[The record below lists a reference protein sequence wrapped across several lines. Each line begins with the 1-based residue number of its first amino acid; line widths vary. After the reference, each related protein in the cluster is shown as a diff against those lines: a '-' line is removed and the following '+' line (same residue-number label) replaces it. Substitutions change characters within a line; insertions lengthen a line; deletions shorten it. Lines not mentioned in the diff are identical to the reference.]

1 MPAIYDEAEM
11 LQAVDSA
18 QRAQWMGLLA
28 RAPLAAL
35 QSWAARHAETRFTWL
50 RRPETGLVMV
60 RARAGGTGD
69 KFNLG
74 EMTVTRCVLRL
85 ESGVVGV
92 SYVQGRSQ
100 RKAEIAALA
109 DALLQER
116 ARRDKVREE
125 LIEPL
130 ALRLEAESA
139 RMQRKAQ
146 ATRVEFFTLA
156 REAGA

>member
-1 MPAIYDEAEM
+1 MPRLYDALQM

-18 QRAQWMGLLA
+18 ERAQWMGLLA

-35 QSWAARHAETRFTWL
+35 QSWAARRPETPFTWL
-50 RRPETGLVMV
+50 RRPESGLVMV

-85 ESGVVGV
+85 PGGAVGV
-92 SYVQGRSQ
+92 AYIQGRSS

-109 DALLQER
+109 DALLQEPASR
-116 ARRDKVREE
+116 ANVREE

-130 ALRLEAESA
+130 RTRLDAEAV

-146 ATRVEFFTLA
+146 ATRVEFFTIA
-156 REAGA
+156 RQAGA

>member
-1 MPAIYDEAEM
+1 M
-11 LQAVDSA
+11 LRPVDNPQQQAA
-18 QRAQWMGLLA
+18 RREWLGLLA
-28 RAPLAAL
+28 RAPLAML
-35 QSWAARHAETRFTWL
+35 QSWAARREETGFTWL

-85 ESGVVGV
+85 ASGAVGV
-92 SYVQGRSQ
+92 SYTQGRSA

-109 DALLQER
+109 DALLQDPR
-116 ARRDKVREE
+116 ASTQVREE

-130 ALRLEAESA
+130 KARLETEAA